1 MCVNS
6 SWKISE
12 NLKDFK
18 DSKNYIR
25 TFGGDYFV
33 CLTLQNIAFYL

>member
-18 DSKNYIR
+18 DSKKYIH
-25 TFGGDYFV
+25 TFQGDYFV
-33 CLTLQNIAFYL
+33 WVTVQNIAFYL